1 MFLEGQGLENRVEL
15 VLKKPLKCKAFG
27 GDVES
32 IPTLSESGEVAKIGL
47 NKTKHKLPH
56 SRNPT
61 TLLHLHIGN
70 IAQRIKQIERIAI
83 IQVMLG
89 IISCHK
95 LVEHHCI
102 FLSDV
107 IIVVDELHD
116 FEVEVRR
123 DDGFDEFAHLVVV
136 GANVALHQRE

>member
-1 MFLEGQGLENRVEL
+1 MFLEGEGLENRVEL
-15 VLKKPLKCKAFG
+15 VLEKPLKCKSFSVG
-27 GDVES
+27 VES
-32 IPTLSESGEVAKIGL
+32 IPGLSESGVVAKIGL

-70 IAQRIKQIERIAI
+70 IAHRIKQIERIAI
-83 IQVMLG
+83 IHVMLG

-95 LVEHHCI
+95 LVEHRCI
-102 FLSDV
+102 FLSHV
-107 IIVVDELHD
+107 IIVGDELHD
-116 FEVEVRR
+116 FEVEVRGN
-123 DDGFDEFAHLVVV
+123 DGFDEFADLVVV